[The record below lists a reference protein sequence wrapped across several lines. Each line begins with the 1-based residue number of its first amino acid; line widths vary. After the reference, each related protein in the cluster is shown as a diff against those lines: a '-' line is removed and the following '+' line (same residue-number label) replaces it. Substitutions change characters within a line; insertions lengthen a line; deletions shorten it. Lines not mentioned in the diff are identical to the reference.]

1 MGFVLRF
8 LSVRQLLGGSEP
20 GAMLVIIT
28 VSVFTAASENLLLG
42 GSMLGL
48 HARSRAQGVLSLRVT
63 EFAGEASSEGLRH
76 DQAY

>member
-8 LSVRQLLGGSEP
+8 LSVRQLLGGSESV
-20 GAMLVIIT
+20 AMLVIIT

-48 HARSRAQGVLSLRVT
+48 HARVTRGRVLSLRVT
-63 EFAGEASSEGLRH
+63 EFAGE
-76 DQAY
+76 